1 MQPAKGIKRED
12 VNRSPGQ
19 IDKRL
24 KSPTNNTNVNSSL
37 IGVKNMASPKGDQ
50 SKLRLLKSPSARKGV
65 DSATKATAA
74 LKSPSAK
81 DRTKLYDLQNLKS
94 RQSPMRSL

>member
-1 MQPAKGIKRED
+1 MQPPKGIKRED
-12 VNRSPGQ
+12 INRSPGQ

-24 KSPTNNTNVNSSL
+24 KSPTNNTNGNSSL
-37 IGVKNMASPKGDQ
+37 IGAKNMASPKGDQ
-50 SKLRLLKSPSARKGV
+50 SKLRLLKSPSARNGV
-65 DSATKATAA
+65 GSATKATAA